1 MSHAE
6 RLAVPGLEPIGL
18 TPEFGE
24 STPELLLTDE
34 EQQTVDAFAEKIDL
48 KNAYIILQ
56 YGAAAQK
63 KIAGFSDTALNGVR
77 TRETGQIGAM
87 ISQLLEELRQFS
99 VEEKGVINFFRSAEK
114 KMERLKTRY
123 NEAESNVDHITGIL
137 SASAGNRLW
146 LRTLHRVPSATI
158 RVTSPMHN

>member
-1 MSHAE
+1 MSRAE
-6 RLAVPGLEPIGL
+6 RLASPGLEPIGL

-24 STPELLLTDE
+24 STSELLLTDE

-77 TRETGQIGAM
+77 IRETGQIGAM

-114 KMERLKTRY
+114 RWNASKPDTTKPNPTWTTLPGY
-123 NEAESNVDHITGIL
+123 SN
-137 SASAGNRLW
+137 S
-146 LRTLHRVPSATI
+146 I
-158 RVTSPMHN
+158 RISC